1 MIIETHIDV
10 SNKEQSKMKS
20 DNLEH
25 DLKMDI
31 IDLKMK
37 ISELKT
43 ENEQD
48 KKINMRVW
56 QDCRAL
62 TSKCQQLE
70 KILGNL
76 REKNAM
82 LKHANDDLLDSKNE
96 QQSNTTMQYK
106 SMVAENKYL
115 KDKSGGLEKSLET
128 ANQDVAKLKERVAR
142 LEDANAKLEDRNAQ
156 LRMGV
161 MPGTLPN
168 EFHPMS
174 RFGHTQHTNTNYME
188 DYNELQVQ
196 KRKNI

>member
-1 MIIETHIDV
+1 V
-10 SNKEQSKMKS
+10 PNKEQSKMKS

-37 ISELKT
+37 ISELT
-43 ENEQD
+43 AENEQE
-48 KKINMRVW
+48 KKIKMRVW

-76 REKNAM
+76 REKNAI

-96 QQSNTTMQYK
+96 QYK
-106 SMVAENKYL
+106 STVAENKYL
-115 KDKSGGLEKSLET
+115 KDKTGGLETSLET

-142 LEDANAKLEDRNAQ
+142 LEDANAKLDDRNAQ
-156 LRMGV
+156 LRMG
-161 MPGTLPN
+161 MLTN

-174 RFGHTQHTNTNYME
+174 RFGHTQHMNTDYME

-196 KRKNI
+196 KRKNIYKKKRCLDINLYFIL